1 MSADKNDPQLDS
13 QPGRPHSQMSD
24 PQTDHSDDAVNH
36 TDYVKWFRHSSP
48 YINAHRGKTFVIM
61 FEGDA
66 IADENFT
73 NVIQDIALLN
83 SLGVQLVLVHGARRQ
98 IDTVLNTLAIKSEFH
113 QGVRITDSPALNA
126 VKAAVGMVKADIE
139 SRLSVGVPGS
149 PMHGSRIRVVS
160 GNFVTAKPKG
170 VIDGVDFQHTGEV
183 RRIEHQAI
191 HELLAQHN
199 IVLLSCTGYSPS
211 GEMFNLSVE
220 DVAQQTAIS
229 LRADKLLIL
238 GRATGLT
245 DDNNQIIRQLTC
257 TQLQN
262 QLLQLQQNN
271 SLDHAKAALNAVKQG
286 VPRAQLLSYAE
297 DGALLQ
303 ELFTR
308 QGNGTM
314 ISQEAYDQLRAANTD
329 DVAGILQLLKPL
341 EDQGILVRR
350 SRELLETEIQRF
362 YVIERDGLITAC
374 ASLYPYSDDQ
384 AELACVAV
392 HSDYRGGNRGQRLL
406 EQIEQEA
413 RRRHYK
419 QLFVL
424 TTRTAHWF
432 IEQGFVAGDVDK
444 LPQEKQQAY
453 NLQRNSKV
461 FFKAL

>member
-1 MSADKNDPQLDS
+1 MSAD
-13 QPGRPHSQMSD
+13 QPASA
-24 PQTDHSDDAVNH
+24 DHNKPLNNS
-36 TDYVKWFRHSSP
+36 DYVKWFRHSSP

-66 IADENFT
+66 IADANFT

-83 SLGVQLVLVHGARRQ
+83 SLGVQLVLVHGARPQ
-98 IDTVLNTLAIKSEFH
+98 IDATLKTLSIRSDFF
-113 QGVRITDSPALNA
+113 QGFRITDGAALNA
-126 VKAAVGMVKADIE
+126 VKAAVGMVKSDIE
-139 SRLSVGVPGS
+139 SRLSVGTPGS
-149 PMHGSRIRVVS
+149 SMHGARIRVVS

-170 VIDGVDFQHTGEV
+170 VINGVDFQHTGEV

-191 HELLAQHN
+191 RELLQQRN
-199 IVLLSCTGYSPS
+199 IVLLSCAGYSPS
-211 GEMFNLSVE
+211 GEMFNLTVE
-220 DVAQQTAIS
+220 DVAQQAAIS

-238 GRATGLT
+238 GKDAGLT
-245 DDNNQIIRQLTC
+245 DAAGNTIQQLTS
-257 TQLQN
+257 TQLQDC
-262 QLLQLQQNN
+262 LHDFHGEALY
-271 SLDHAKAALNAVKQG
+271 HAEAALNAVRQG

-308 QGNGTM
+308 EGKGTL
-314 ISQEAYDQLRAANTD
+314 ISQEAYDQLRAATID
-329 DVAGILQLLKPL
+329 DVGGILQLLKPL

-374 ASLYPYSDDQ
+374 AALYPYTDKQ

-392 HSDYRGGNRGQRLL
+392 HSDYRGSNRGQRLL
-406 EQIEQEA
+406 EQIEQQA
-413 RRRHYK
+413 RQRHYQ

-432 IEQGFVAGDVDK
+432 VEQGFVAGEVSA
-444 LPQEKQQAY
+444 LPLEKQQAY

-461 FFKAL
+461 FFKTL